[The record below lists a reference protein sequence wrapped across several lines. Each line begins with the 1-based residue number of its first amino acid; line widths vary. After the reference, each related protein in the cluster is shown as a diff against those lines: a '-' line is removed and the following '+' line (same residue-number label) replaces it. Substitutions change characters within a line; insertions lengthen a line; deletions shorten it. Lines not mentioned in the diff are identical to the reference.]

1 MIKFGKKSSDI
12 IDIKK
17 NFITDNKKLFDW
29 QKKLYKIYR
38 LQPKRKFCKNCNR
51 KLNGKKFE
59 KLKIIYI
66 LCKYCEHLNGLYED
80 TFSLSKKF
88 YETTEQKNYSKIYL
102 EKEKINYKNRLN
114 IIYLPKARFL
124 IEALMKSTK
133 SKNKI
138 YNEIQYLDIGCGAGY
153 FVSALNKLK
162 VKKINGY
169 DPSISMT
176 KYGNK
181 INNFKKLN
189 YLSINQTLEIIKNT
203 SFSEC
208 CVTMIGTLE
217 HIYNSHKILSEIKKN
232 KNIKYLYI
240 SVPCY
245 SPSTFIELIFNTNFQ
260 RLMAPQHT
268 HVFTYKSIRYMAK
281 KYKFRIISEWWFG
294 TDILDLFR
302 NFIIEIYKKKIV
314 NDEYFLFNKM
324 FSEILDN
331 MQLEIDKKK
340 LSSEAHI
347 IFKVNN

>member
-1 MIKFGKKSSDI
+1 
-12 IDIKK
+12 
-17 NFITDNKKLFDW
+17 
-29 QKKLYKIYR
+29 
-38 LQPKRKFCKNCNR
+38 
-51 KLNGKKFE
+51 
-59 KLKIIYI
+59 
-66 LCKYCEHLNGLYED
+66 
-80 TFSLSKKF
+80 
-88 YETTEQKNYSKIYL
+88 
-102 EKEKINYKNRLN
+102 
-114 IIYLPKARFL
+114 
-124 IEALMKSTK
+124 
-133 SKNKI
+133 
-138 YNEIQYLDIGCGAGY
+138 LDIGCGAGY

-162 VKKINGY
+162 VKKIYGY

-232 KNIKYLYI
+232 KNIKYFYI

-268 HVFTYKSIRYMAK
+268 HVFTDKSIRYMAK
-281 KYKFRIISEWWFG
+281 KYKFKIISEWWFG

-302 NFIIEIYKKKIV
+302 NFIIEIYKKKIL

>member
-1 MIKFGKKSSDI
+1 
-12 IDIKK
+12 
-17 NFITDNKKLFDW
+17 
-29 QKKLYKIYR
+29 
-38 LQPKRKFCKNCNR
+38 
-51 KLNGKKFE
+51 
-59 KLKIIYI
+59 
-66 LCKYCEHLNGLYED
+66 
-80 TFSLSKKF
+80 
-88 YETTEQKNYSKIYL
+88 
-102 EKEKINYKNRLN
+102 
-114 IIYLPKARFL
+114 
-124 IEALMKSTK
+124 
-133 SKNKI
+133 
-138 YNEIQYLDIGCGAGY
+138 
-153 FVSALNKLK
+153 
-162 VKKINGY
+162 
-169 DPSISMT
+169 MT

-232 KNIKYLYI
+232 KNIKYFYI

-268 HVFTYKSIRYMAK
+268 HVFTDKSIRYMAK
-281 KYKFRIISEWWFG
+281 KYKFKIISEWWFG

-302 NFIIEIYKKKIV
+302 NFIIEIYKKKIL